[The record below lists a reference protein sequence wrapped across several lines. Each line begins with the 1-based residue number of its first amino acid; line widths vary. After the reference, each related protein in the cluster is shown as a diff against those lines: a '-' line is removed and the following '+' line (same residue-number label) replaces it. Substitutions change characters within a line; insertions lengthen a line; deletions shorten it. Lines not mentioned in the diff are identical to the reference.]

1 MKTKILK
8 NHLKNDECR
17 MTNVE
22 LNACFVIRH
31 SSFFILPHPRFR
43 AIFLGLASVIFF
55 IFSSCTKK
63 ESAIAKVSPTTTLEQ
78 NTVTLT
84 EEQYKTVGIEIGHIE
99 NRVLSGTIPLT
110 GMLDVPPQNL
120 VNITAPLGGFL
131 RSTSLLQGMHL
142 VKGQLIAVIEN
153 PEYIQLQQ
161 DFLDT
166 KSQTEFLETEFHR
179 QEELAKEN
187 VNAQKTLQ
195 KSRADL
201 NSMKAKN
208 SGLRAKLTM
217 LNIDP
222 DKLGPGVIRSTIALH
237 SPINGYVTQV
247 NSAIGSFVNPTDVMF
262 RIVDTEHLHAELTAF
277 ERDIPNI
284 KIGQTIRFT
293 LANETKERTAKVFL
307 IGREISADRTVRI
320 HGHLDKEDRDLIP
333 GMYLKAII
341 ETGSQTFPSLP
352 EDAVVNF
359 EDKNYIFIK
368 ESGENTFRQLAVT
381 TGVRENGFVEVKLP
395 DDRNV
400 KNTSVVLKGAYKLL
414 SKIKNREL
422 GEDPGH

>member
-1 MKTKILK
+1 MVHDAQQSEASYYPTLLIDPHISVDTCTLYYSK
-8 NHLKNDECR
+8 
-17 MTNVE
+17 
-22 LNACFVIRH
+22 
-31 SSFFILPHPRFR
+31 SFC
-43 AIFLGLASVIFF
+43 V
-55 IFSSCTKK
+55 
-63 ESAIAKVSPTTTLEQ
+63 V
-78 NTVTLT
+78 
-84 EEQYKTVGIEIGHIE
+84 
-99 NRVLSGTIPLT
+99 
-110 GMLDVPPQNL
+110 
-120 VNITAPLGGFL
+120 
-131 RSTSLLQGMHL
+131 
-142 VKGQLIAVIEN
+142 N

-237 SPINGYVTQV
+237 SPINGYVTQI

-320 HGHLDKEDRDLIP
+320 HGHLDQEDRDLIP

-400 KNTSVVLKGAYKLL
+400 QNTSVVLKGAYKLL

>member
-1 MKTKILK
+1 MKTKIFK
-8 NHLKNDECR
+8 NPLKNDECR

-22 LNACFVIRH
+22 LNASFVIRH
-31 SSFFILPHPRFR
+31 STF
-43 AIFLGLASVIFF
+43 VIFF

-63 ESAIAKVSPTTTLEQ
+63 EGVVAKVSPITTLEQ
-78 NTVTLT
+78 TTVTLT

-99 NRVLSGTIPLT
+99 NRVLSGTVPLT

-120 VNITAPLGGFL
+120 VNITAPFGGFL
-131 RSTSLLQGMHL
+131 RSTSLLQGMPL

-166 KSQTEFLETEFHR
+166 KSQAEFLEAEFQR
-179 QEELAKEN
+179 QEELAREN

-195 KSRADL
+195 KARADL

-208 SGLRAKLTM
+208 NGLRAKLTM
-217 LNIDP
+217 LNINP
-222 DKLGPGVIRSTIALH
+222 DKLGPGAIRSTIELR

-247 NSAIGSFVNPTDVMF
+247 NSAIGSFVNPTDVLF

-277 ERDIPNI
+277 ERDIPKI
-284 KIGQTIRFT
+284 KIGQKIRFL
-293 LANETKERTAKVFL
+293 LANETIDRTAKVFL

-341 ETGSQTFPSLP
+341 ETGGKALPSLP
-352 EDAVVNF
+352 EDAVLNF
-359 EDKNYIFIK
+359 EDKHYIFIK
-368 ESGENTFRQLAVT
+368 ESSENTFRQIEVT
-381 TGVRENGFVEVKLP
+381 TGVRENGFIEVKLP
-395 DDRNV
+395 DDRSV
-400 KNTSVVLKGAYKLL
+400 QNTSVVLKGAYKLL
-414 SKIKNREL
+414 SKMKNNEL